1 MLAQST
7 IYSSIF
13 YAMASFEWSA
23 VKFLWYLFFMYFSIM
38 YFTFYGMMTTAITP
52 NHNVA
57 SIIAAPFYMLWNLFS
72 GFMIPYKV
80 IISSFHISIIYKKY
94 LKVTLL
100 CSHENFEVVCFSFYL
115 LCLDLIWTE
124 DTVMVEMVL
133 LGKPGGVDT
142 VRFIGVTVR

>member
-1 MLAQST
+1 MFIEFPYVLAQST

-13 YAMASFEWSA
+13 YAMAAFEWSA

-80 IISSFHISIIYKKY
+80 H
-94 LKVTLL
+94 
-100 CSHENFEVVCFSFYL
+100 YL
-115 LCLDLIWTE
+115 LSLPFL
-124 DTVMVEMVL
+124 
-133 LGKPGGVDT
+133 
-142 VRFIGVTVR
+142 FIEILMF